1 MGPADDPLQTAYLR
15 GSISMSLDRIFVK
28 RNNFT
33 GFDIIALMG
42 GYAVGIYIILW
53 GVLYAILSLYTRLK
67 IISSVFHISAVQE
80 AKAMR

>member
-1 MGPADDPLQTAYLR
+1 
-15 GSISMSLDRIFVK
+15 MSLDRVFVK

-67 IISSVFHISAVQE
+67 IISSVFHISAV
-80 AKAMR
+80 